1 MQRTSS
7 LRLILVSMIFQFLVL
22 APPAALARDIR
33 VDGDCSLRDAITTY
47 NTETS
52 TGGCRMPNWG
62 KPRIYLKTDIVL
74 TEPLPPITTDL
85 TIDGHGHQISG
96 DKLHQV
102 FVVYNHD
109 LSINNLHIIDGYS
122 EENGGAI
129 YVTGGEVTLSNS
141 SVKSSLALEGGG
153 AIYARSG
160 TVSIVDT
167 IISGNSAGSGGGIYL
182 DDGELNVTESVL
194 SDNVARY
201 GGAIATRLSGTSI
214 VDGVIERNR
223 SGSSGGGIAVADGGL
238 QISHSSVAANTA
250 EKSGGGLNLVGVYGT
265 IRDVSISNNFAGTN
279 GGGIRWSRSMSDFGV
294 GNGELDIFDSALT
307 GNRAVSRG
315 GGLFSDARD
324 IRVSNTTFN
333 DNKASGNGGAIYSEA
348 KTTRLTH
355 VTIAYNGALNGGGV
369 YTRAPGA
376 IALRN
381 SLIAGST
388 GGDCVGGLAVN
399 RGNWIADGSCEARYS
414 GDPQLNPVAGT
425 PSYFPLQRESLAINR
440 ADPAYCLDADQQ
452 GTPRPQGDNCDIG
465 AFEAVDWVDG
475 EYINPLR
482 APVIS
487 PDIIVDENCSLA
499 DAINSANRDE
509 AIGGCI
515 AGAGADTI
523 RLSGDFKIGD
533 NTPDIT
539 SEIVIEGDGYSL
551 VHVQFVVKYGNLTV
565 NNLTLTG
572 GAASF
577 LTDYN
582 GGAFYLRYARLQ
594 LNKVTQSD
602 SLAVADGGVIYSYDS
617 DIVVNDSSFSSNRA
631 EEGRGGALYFHE
643 GSVTIA
649 NSTFSENTGVVAGGA
664 IFGDH
669 ASEFKIVDSVFSDNR
684 TDGTGGAISV
694 TYSSISLQD
703 SSLQRN
709 AAAKGGAIALSY
721 YSYAKLSNVSYL
733 DNVADEC
740 PKFFDLMADR
750 CK

>member
-1 MQRTSS
+1 MRRTSS
-7 LRLILVSMIFQFLVL
+7 LRLILVCMIFQFVVL

-52 TGGCRMPNWG
+52 TGGCRLPSWG
-62 KPRIYLKTDIVL
+62 KPRIYLKTDITL
-74 TEPLPPITTDL
+74 TEPLPAIWTDL
-85 TIDGHGHQISG
+85 HIEGYGHQISG

-102 FVVYNHD
+102 FAVYNHD

-141 SVKSSLALEGGG
+141 SVKSSLALENGG

-355 VTIAYNGALNGGGV
+355 VTIAYNGAR
-369 YTRAPGA
+369 TAPRVMGE
-376 IALRN
+376 RRE
-381 SLIAGST
+381 AG
-388 GGDCVGGLAVN
+388 
-399 RGNWIADGSCEARYS
+399 
-414 GDPQLNPVAGT
+414 
-425 PSYFPLQRESLAINR
+425 
-440 ADPAYCLDADQQ
+440 
-452 GTPRPQGDNCDIG
+452 
-465 AFEAVDWVDG
+465 
-475 EYINPLR
+475 
-482 APVIS
+482 
-487 PDIIVDENCSLA
+487 PD
-499 DAINSANRDE
+499 
-509 AIGGCI
+509 
-515 AGAGADTI
+515 
-523 RLSGDFKIGD
+523 
-533 NTPDIT
+533 
-539 SEIVIEGDGYSL
+539 
-551 VHVQFVVKYGNLTV
+551 
-565 NNLTLTG
+565 
-572 GAASF
+572 
-577 LTDYN
+577 
-582 GGAFYLRYARLQ
+582 
-594 LNKVTQSD
+594 
-602 SLAVADGGVIYSYDS
+602 
-617 DIVVNDSSFSSNRA
+617 
-631 EEGRGGALYFHE
+631 
-643 GSVTIA
+643 
-649 NSTFSENTGVVAGGA
+649 
-664 IFGDH
+664 
-669 ASEFKIVDSVFSDNR
+669 
-684 TDGTGGAISV
+684 
-694 TYSSISLQD
+694 
-703 SSLQRN
+703 
-709 AAAKGGAIALSY
+709 
-721 YSYAKLSNVSYL
+721 
-733 DNVADEC
+733 
-740 PKFFDLMADR
+740 
-750 CK
+750 